1 MRLDLRSIIPI
12 PGAKLPFSFQM
23 DLTSLDF
30 FGEKPITRPV
40 EVKGEVRNMAGALLL
55 EGEASTVL
63 DVVCDRCLK
72 PFSQEMH
79 VPVETLVAESVE
91 NADSDEG
98 DEIVLLEDG
107 QIDLDAVFET
117 AVVLAMDVK
126 HVCSEDCKG
135 LCPGCGVN
143 LNEEACQ
150 CRPEPDPRFAALA
163 QLLDK

>member
-1 MRLDLRSIIPI
+1 MRLDLRSIIPV

-40 EVKGEVRNMAGALLL
+40 EVTGEVRNMAGALLL

-126 HVCSEDCKG
+126 HVCSENCKG

-143 LNEEACQ
+143 LNEKACK

>member
-1 MRLDLRSIIPI
+1 MRLNLRSILTV
-12 PGAKLPFSFQM
+12 PGAKLPFSFEM
-23 DLTSLDF
+23 DLSDLDF
-30 FGEKPITRPV
+30 FGEKPLKNPV
-40 EVKGEVRNMAGALLL
+40 RVKGEVRNMAGALLL
-55 EGEASTVL
+55 TGSASTVL
-63 DVVCDRCLK
+63 DVICDRCLK
-72 PFSQEMH
+72 PFSEEME

-107 QIDLDAVFET
+107 EIDLDEVFET

-143 LNEEACQ
+143 LNEEACK
-150 CRPEPDPRFAALA
+150 CKPEPDPRFAALA